1 MIIYENQEKMS
12 KTKQEDKNMKEV
24 CPFIERHKFCVH
36 RRETSNQTKKRGECG
51 YKKYENCDLFLEWF
65 ELNSSNSSLNN

>member
-1 MIIYENQEKMS
+1 MSIQEKMS

-24 CPFIERHKFCVH
+24 CPFIERHKFY
-36 RRETSNQTKKRGECG
+36 QTKKRGECG

-65 ELNSSNSSLNN
+65 ELNSSLNN